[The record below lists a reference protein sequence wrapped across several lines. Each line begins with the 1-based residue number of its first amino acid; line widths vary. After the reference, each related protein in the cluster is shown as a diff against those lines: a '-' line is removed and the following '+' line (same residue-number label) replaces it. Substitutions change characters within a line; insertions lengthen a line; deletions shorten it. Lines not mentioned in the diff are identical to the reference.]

1 MDIDKEK
8 VWNSQLSAL
17 RSIQD
22 GIKLMKDCIK
32 NLESKVENE
41 GVSGNYS
48 VNSDTLKYAQK
59 IWAGCLRL
67 NELKKLEFEL
77 NGLDTF
83 GLPKKTTTTNKE

>member
-1 MDIDKEK
+1 MDDDKEK
-8 VWNSQLSAL
+8 VWNSQLAAL

-32 NLESKVENE
+32 NLENKVENE
-41 GVSGNYS
+41 GISGNYS

-59 IWAGCLRL
+59 IWTGCLRL

-83 GLPKKTTTTNKE
+83 GLPKKQ

>member
-1 MDIDKEK
+1 MNDDKEK
-8 VWNSQLSAL
+8 VWNSQLAAL

-32 NLESKVENE
+32 NLENKVENE
-41 GVSGNYS
+41 GISGNYS

-59 IWAGCLRL
+59 IWVGCLRL

-83 GLPKKTTTTNKE
+83 GLPKKQ